1 MNIVENILEN
11 ITLLTESKNTLRLH
25 LGLDESVPFNKYI
38 DSIEYNPKELFKGG
52 KQGVWY
58 DPSDKSTLF
67 QDVAGTVP
75 VTKDGDPVALMRD
88 KSGNGNHATQT
99 ISVYRP
105 IYKTDGILHRI
116 ESRQGGWFDLNT
128 SLGWLM
134 DGSGSHLV
142 AAWGNVR
149 GDDKVAAGL
158 LGNSELSSTPDG
170 FDMLLDNRDNVAV
183 NSFWHIQPAD
193 GLNARGVLNGAFSVS
208 SNSLVYFQ
216 QDSVKN
222 YWGSNRLGLISGS
235 RVIVGTDNT
244 RNVYLFAINAGIAYF
259 NYQTPDFYGMIAVND
274 GTIDALNIKQY
285 LAAKSGVTL

>member
-1 MNIVENILEN
+1 MQYFGFDRPSFGIKTFGFGANFDPL
-11 ITLLTESKNTLRLH
+11 
-25 LGLDESVPFNKYI
+25 
-38 DSIEYNPKELFKGG
+38 ELFTGG
-52 KQGVWY
+52 KQGAWY

-67 QDVAGTVP
+67 QDAAGTVP
-75 VTKDGDPVALMRD
+75 VTADGDPVGLMLD
-88 KSGNGNHATQT
+88 KSGNGNHAIQT

-158 LGNSELSSTPDG
+158 LGNSGTSSIPGG
-170 FDMLLDNRDNVAV
+170 FDMLVDNRADVAV

-193 GLNARGVLNGAFSVS
+193 GLNAFGVLNDAFSVS

-216 QDSVKN
+216 QDSAKN

-244 RNVYLFAINAGIAYF
+244 RNVYLFAINTGTVALS
-259 NYQTPDFYGMIAVND
+259 YQTPDFYGMIAVND

-285 LAAKSGVTL
+285 LATKSGVTL